1 MKKLFGILVLGL
13 LLNGNAFAEN
23 QFNNWLNSFDLS
35 KPIVQDKTFY
45 MGISYDGEPNKLINI
60 FAILISMINE
70 DVYSED
76 KRYFVRYGCKPHD
89 CGSKG
94 FLWVDLKKKVAIG
107 VIRHSFWGTYET
119 PLEMEDSYKKGQI
132 FIFSNY
138 FEDSKDFPDE
148 FIKTYSNWIKN
159 KEIEPSLY
167 RFLNSKNELKELSQ
181 IK

>member
-1 MKKLFGILVLGL
+1 MKKLLGILVLSL
-13 LLNGNAFAEN
+13 LLNSNAFAGN
-23 QFNNWLNSFDLS
+23 KFSDWLNSFGLS
-35 KPIVQDKTFY
+35 KPIVQDKIFY
-45 MGISYDGEPNKLINI
+45 MGISYDGKPNKLINI

-89 CGSKG
+89 CGNKG
-94 FLWVDLKKKVAIG
+94 FLWVDFKKKVAIG
-107 VIRHSFWGTYET
+107 VITHGFWEK
-119 PLEMEDSYKKGQI
+119 LDFKKHKKGQI
-132 FIFSNY
+132 FIFSNF

-159 KEIEPSLY
+159 NEIEPSLY

>member
-1 MKKLFGILVLGL
+1 MKKLLGILVLGL
-13 LLNGNAFAEN
+13 LLSGNAYAGKKE
-23 QFNNWLNSFDLS
+23 FNNWLNSFGLS
-35 KPIVQDKTFY
+35 KPIVQDKLFY
-45 MGISYDGEPNKLINI
+45 MGITPTGEPNKLLNI
-60 FAILISMINE
+60 FGILINFINE

-89 CGSKG
+89 CGNKG
-94 FLWVDLKKKVAIG
+94 FLWVDFKKKVAIG
-107 VIRHSFWGTYET
+107 VITHGFWEK
-119 PLEMEDSYKKGQI
+119 LDFKKHKKGQI
-132 FIFSNY
+132 FIFSNF

-159 KEIEPSLY
+159 QEIEPSLY

>member
-1 MKKLFGILVLGL
+1 MKKLLGIVVLGL
-13 LLNGNAFAEN
+13 LLSSNAFAGKDE
-23 QFNNWLNSFDLS
+23 FNNWLNSFGLS
-35 KPIVQDKTFY
+35 KPIVQDKIYY
-45 MGISYDGEPNKLINI
+45 MGISYDGKPNKLINI

-76 KRYFVRYGCKPHD
+76 KRYFVRYGCKPRD

-107 VIRHSFWGTYET
+107 VITHIYWEKPDFI
-119 PLEMEDSYKKGQI
+119 DDQI
-132 FIFSNY
+132 FIFSNF

-148 FIKTYSNWIKN
+148 FINTYSNWIKN
-159 KEIEPSLY
+159 NEIEPSLY
-167 RFLNSKNELKELSQ
+167 RFLNSKNELKEISQ

>member
-1 MKKLFGILVLGL
+1 MKKLLGIVVLSL
-13 LLNGNAFAEN
+13 LLNSNAFAGN
-23 QFNNWLNSFDLS
+23 KFSDWLNSFGLS
-35 KPIVQDKTFY
+35 KPIVQDKIFY
-45 MGISYDGEPNKLINI
+45 MGISYDGKPNKLINI

-89 CGSKG
+89 CGNKG
-94 FLWVDLKKKVAIG
+94 FLWVDFKKKVAIG
-107 VIRHSFWGTYET
+107 VITHSFWEK
-119 PLEMEDSYKKGQI
+119 LDFKDHKDDQI
-132 FIFSNY
+132 FIFSNF

-159 KEIEPSLY
+159 QEIEPSLY
-167 RFLNSKNELKELSQ
+167 RFLNSKNELKQLSQ

>member
-1 MKKLFGILVLGL
+1 MKKLLGILVLGL
-13 LLNGNAFAEN
+13 LLSSNVFAGKKE
-23 QFNNWLNSFDLS
+23 FNNWLNSFGLS
-35 KPIVQDKTFY
+35 KPIVQDKLFY
-45 MGISYDGEPNKLINI
+45 MGITPTGEPNKLINI

-76 KRYFVRYGCKPHD
+76 KRYFVRYGCKPRD
-89 CGSKG
+89 CGNKG
-94 FLWVDLKKKVAIG
+94 FLWIDLKKKVAIG
-107 VIRHSFWGTYET
+107 VIIHHFWEKQDFIG
-119 PLEMEDSYKKGQI
+119 DQI
-132 FIFSNY
+132 FIFSNF

-159 KEIEPSLY
+159 QEIEPSLY